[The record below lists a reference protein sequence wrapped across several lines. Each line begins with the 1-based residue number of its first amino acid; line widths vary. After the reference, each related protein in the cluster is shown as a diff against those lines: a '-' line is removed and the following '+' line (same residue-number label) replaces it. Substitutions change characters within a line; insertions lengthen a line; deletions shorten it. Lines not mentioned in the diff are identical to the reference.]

1 MKKFVKLCL
10 HLSYIVQNSFHF
22 DEIFHMKFKIP
33 ILLFMLLKR
42 HLVAK
47 IIQFLPDSTSFFGT
61 FAVISSSFSV
71 PDASSISSTN
81 SFAPKIAK
89 SGTTSCAG
97 QVSSGPSGS
106 RISQAFWRKIII
118 VTVQKSYFS
127 NIPNLQRDKTQKKN
141 RIWSFMMRIVA
152 LTECLQ
158 SLDDSVYNK
167 GQN

>member
-1 MKKFVKLCL
+1 MFNFHLLKTTKKFAKLCL
-10 HLSYIVQNSFHF
+10 HLSYIAQKSFHF
-22 DEIFHMKFKIP
+22 DEIFHIKFKITILQKSLKNSSNFVYIFSYIVQNSFHIDEIFHIKFKLP
-33 ILLFMLLKR
+33 ILYCMLLKR

-71 PDASSISSTN
+71 PNASSISSTN

-106 RISQAFWRKIII
+106 RISQAF
-118 VTVQKSYFS
+118 
-127 NIPNLQRDKTQKKN
+127 
-141 RIWSFMMRIVA
+141 
-152 LTECLQ
+152 
-158 SLDDSVYNK
+158 
-167 GQN
+167 